1 MVYEKIHQNTMSII
15 PRKRLPWAEPHDP
28 PPPPPPLLPAQSII
42 RFEREGKR
50 KEKGD
55 NEKIVKDFNM
65 VICNII

>member
-1 MVYEKIHQNTMSII
+1 MT
-15 PRKRLPWAEPHDP
+15 P

-55 NEKIVKDFNM
+55 NEKVVKDFNM